1 MNKSTAAHFNNIC
14 DCLPDSRGK
23 LSSVLHAKLAE
34 KIPPMRQRVRN
45 LVTNYGSVKI
55 DEVTVAHLY
64 GGNRGVK
71 TLVSDISYIDQKE
84 GIRLRGYTIQEVI
97 HALPRLEGEEY
108 PLVGGLYYLLLTSE
122 IPTLEEALQVECEW
136 RNRSE
141 LPGYMLQ
148 SLKAL
153 PRDTHPMTM
162 FSHAILSMQHESIF
176 AKRYEE
182 GSLRKENFWE
192 TWLEDSLNLTAKL
205 PTIAAT
211 IYNIKNRVD
220 DYVVPDP
227 DLDWA
232 SNFAYMIGKG
242 DNQDYKELC
251 KLYFIIHSDH
261 EGANASAHTTHLV
274 SSTLSDVYYSCS
286 AGMNALAG
294 PLHGLA
300 NQGCLR
306 WLLRLRDNF
315 ASFPTREQLEEFVW
329 DWLNAG
335 QVVPGYG
342 HAVLRTTD
350 PRFTVQ
356 VAFADKHCPDDEL
369 IRLVKLVYEVVPGIL
384 QQLGKVSNPWP
395 NVDAVTGALQY
406 HYGVQELDIY
416 TVMFGVSRILGLSA
430 NSVWTRALGYPLER
444 PKAMTTSMLEGIIS
458 ADLD

>member
-1 MNKSTAAHFNNIC
+1 
-14 DCLPDSRGK
+14 
-23 LSSVLHAKLAE
+23 
-34 KIPPMRQRVRN
+34 
-45 LVTNYGSVKI
+45 
-55 DEVTVAHLY
+55 
-64 GGNRGVK
+64 
-71 TLVSDISYIDQKE
+71 
-84 GIRLRGYTIQEVI
+84 
-97 HALPRLEGEEY
+97 
-108 PLVGGLYYLLLTSE
+108 
-122 IPTLEEALQVECEW
+122 
-136 RNRSE
+136 
-141 LPGYMLQ
+141 
-148 SLKAL
+148 
-153 PRDTHPMTM
+153 MTM

-242 DNQDYKELC
+242 DDPDYKELC

-274 SSTLSDVYYSCS
+274 SSTLSDIYYSCS

-315 ASFPTREQLEEFVW
+315 SSFPSKAQLEEFVW

-416 TVMFGVSRILGLSA
+416 TVMFGVSRILGLSS

-444 PKAMTTSMLEGIIS
+444 PKAMTTSMLEDIIN